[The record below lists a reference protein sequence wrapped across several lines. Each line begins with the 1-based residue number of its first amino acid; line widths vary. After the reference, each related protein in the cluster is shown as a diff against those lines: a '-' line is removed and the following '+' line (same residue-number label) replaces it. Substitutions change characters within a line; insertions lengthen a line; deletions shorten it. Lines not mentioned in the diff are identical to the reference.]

1 MKKTKKG
8 NKDGLTIRALTSKDA
23 NAYFQIAQKDSEM
36 ERFTKFFVVNS
47 IDEAKKK
54 IVSYTSHNEVV
65 YGLFTKSNRL
75 VAVFDVNDDFD
86 DNGNIDG
93 AVVHYFVGRKY
104 RGNNYA
110 YRGIKKLAVEL
121 AHEYLN
127 FKFEVRKT
135 NYASRAVQAKLGSE
149 IDTSYT
155 SKDCNLFVY
164 NI

>member
-1 MKKTKKG
+1 MKKTKS
-8 NKDGLTIRALTSKDA
+8 NKDGLSIRALTARDA
-23 NAYFQIAQKDSEM
+23 YQYFQIAQEDSDM
-36 ERFTKFFVVNS
+36 MRFTKFFVVNS

-54 IVSYTSHNEVV
+54 IVSYTSHNEAV

-75 VAVFDVNDDFD
+75 VAVFDVNDDFND
-86 DNGNIDG
+86 DGNVDG

-121 AHEYLN
+121 AHEYIK

-135 NYASRAVQAKLGSE
+135 NHASIAVQAKLGSE
-149 IDTSYT
+149 MDTNYA

>member
-1 MKKTKKG
+1 MKKQKN
-8 NKDGLTIRALTSKDA
+8 NKNGLSIRALTARDA
-23 NAYFQIAQKDSEM
+23 YQYFQIAQEDPDM
-36 ERFTKFFVVNS
+36 MRFTKFFVVNS

-54 IVSYTSHNEVV
+54 IVSYTSHNEAV

-75 VAVFDVNDDFD
+75 VAVFDVNDDFND
-86 DNGNIDG
+86 DGDVDG

-121 AHEYLN
+121 AHEYIK

-135 NYASRAVQAKLGSE
+135 NHASIAVQAKLGSE
-149 IDTSYT
+149 MDTSYA

>member
-1 MKKTKKG
+1 MKKTKS
-8 NKDGLTIRALTSKDA
+8 NKDGLSIRALTARDA
-23 NAYFQIAQKDSEM
+23 YQYFQIAQEDSEM
-36 ERFTKFFVVNS
+36 MRFTKFFVVNS

-54 IVSYTSHNEVV
+54 IVSYTSHNEAV

-75 VAVFDVNDDFD
+75 VAVFDVNDDFND
-86 DNGNIDG
+86 DGDVDG

-121 AHEYLN
+121 AHEYIK

-135 NYASRAVQAKLGSE
+135 NHASLAVQAKLGSE
-149 IDTSYT
+149 MDNSYAST
-155 SKDCNLFVY
+155 DCNLFVY

>member
-1 MKKTKKG
+1 MKKTKS
-8 NKDGLTIRALTSKDA
+8 NKDGLTIRALTARDA
-23 NAYFQIAQKDSEM
+23 NAYFQIAQEDPEM
-36 ERFTKFFVVNS
+36 MRFTKFFVVKS
-47 IDEAKKK
+47 IEEARKK
-54 IVSYTSHNEVV
+54 IVSYTTNYEVV

-86 DNGNIDG
+86 EDGAIDG

-121 AHEYLN
+121 AHEYIK

-135 NYASRAVQAKLGSE
+135 NHASRAVQAKLGSE
-149 IDTSYT
+149 IDTSYA

-164 NI
+164 SI

>member
-1 MKKTKKG
+1 MKKTKS
-8 NKDGLTIRALTSKDA
+8 NKDGLTIRALTAKDA
-23 NAYFQIAQKDSEM
+23 NAYFQIAQEDSEM
-36 ERFTKFFVVNS
+36 KRFTKFFVVNS

-110 YRGIKKLAVEL
+110 YRGIKKLAIEL
-121 AHEYLN
+121 AHEYLK

-135 NYASRAVQAKLGSE
+135 NYASTAVQAKLGSE

>member
-1 MKKTKKG
+1 MKKTKS
-8 NKDGLTIRALTSKDA
+8 NKDGLSIRVLTTRDA
-23 NAYFQIAQKDSEM
+23 NSYFQIAQEDSEM
-36 ERFTKFFVVNS
+36 MRFTKFFVVNS

-54 IVSYTSHNEVV
+54 IVSYTSHNEAV

-75 VAVFDVNDDFD
+75 VAVFDVNDDFND
-86 DNGNIDG
+86 DGDVDG

-104 RGNNYA
+104 RGSNYA

-121 AHEYLN
+121 AHEYIK

-135 NYASRAVQAKLGSE
+135 NHASLAVQAKLGSE
-149 IDTSYT
+149 IDASYAST
-155 SKDCNLFVY
+155 DCNLFVY

>member
-1 MKKTKKG
+1 MKKQKN
-8 NKDGLTIRALTSKDA
+8 NKNGLSIRALTARDA
-23 NAYFQIAQKDSEM
+23 YQYFQITQEDPDM
-36 ERFTKFFVVNS
+36 MRFTKFFVVNS

-54 IVSYTSHNEVV
+54 IVSYTSHNEAV

-75 VAVFDVNDDFD
+75 VAVFDVNDDFND
-86 DNGNIDG
+86 DGDVDG

-121 AHEYLN
+121 AHEYIK

-135 NYASRAVQAKLGSE
+135 NHASIAVQAKLGSE
-149 IDTSYT
+149 MDTSYA

>member
-1 MKKTKKG
+1 MKKAKS
-8 NKDGLTIRALTSKDA
+8 NKDGLSIRALTARDA
-23 NAYFQIAQKDSEM
+23 YQYFQIAREDEDLKRYA
-36 ERFTKFFVVNS
+36 RFFIVSS

-54 IVSYTSHNEVV
+54 IVSYTSHNEAV

-75 VAVFDVNDDFD
+75 VAVFDVNDDFND
-86 DNGNIDG
+86 DGDVDG

-121 AHEYLN
+121 AHKYIK

-135 NYASRAVQAKLGSE
+135 NHASLAVQAKLGSE
-149 IDTSYT
+149 IDASYAST
-155 SKDCNLFVY
+155 DCNLFVY

>member
-1 MKKTKKG
+1 MKKQKN
-8 NKDGLTIRALTSKDA
+8 NKNGLSIRALTARDA
-23 NAYFQIAQKDSEM
+23 YQYFQIAQEDPDM
-36 ERFTKFFVVNS
+36 MRFTNFFVVNS

-54 IVSYTSHNEVV
+54 IVSYTSHNEAV

-75 VAVFDVNDDFD
+75 VAVFDVNDDFND
-86 DNGNIDG
+86 DGDVDG

-121 AHEYLN
+121 AHEYIK

-135 NYASRAVQAKLGSE
+135 NHASIAVQAKLGSE
-149 IDTSYT
+149 MDTSYA

>member
-1 MKKTKKG
+1 MKKTKS
-8 NKDGLTIRALTSKDA
+8 NKNGLSIRALTARDA
-23 NAYFQIAQKDSEM
+23 YQYFQIAQEDPDM
-36 ERFTKFFVVNS
+36 MRFTKFFVVNS

-54 IVSYTSHNEVV
+54 IVSYTSHNEAV

-75 VAVFDVNDDFD
+75 VAVFDVNDDFND
-86 DNGNIDG
+86 DGNVDG

-121 AHEYLN
+121 AHEYIK

-135 NYASRAVQAKLGSE
+135 NHASIAVQAKLGSE
-149 IDTSYT
+149 MDTNYA